1 MARLVPIKALRYTQ
15 YAGDLANL
23 IAPPYDVINEKQ
35 RKELSENLI
44 YNSIHLELAEPGIDR
59 DLKVQKK
66 LEDWL
71 SSGILEDS
79 KEEYFFAYE
88 QEFQE
93 AGTKYKRRSLF
104 CGVESLSWEDGAVKP
119 HEFTLSAPKADRLS
133 LLEAT
138 KTQFSPVFM
147 LARDRTGQL
156 KDLLDSVCETSTPAQ
171 EGSVDGVNH
180 RIWVIEPSR
189 TVLQTLAPLLSESF
203 YIADGHHRYETSYA
217 YKKGNEIQSDLEHPA
232 NYCLTGLVSA
242 QDDGL
247 LIRPLHRIVKQRP
260 PSNWE
265 TKLSK
270 FFKIREV
277 NEENSLFNSEED
289 ILAVGLDA
297 PNSKHRLEII
307 NFDDLRKEVNLDKSD
322 AWLKTQSNILRY
334 GVLNML
340 CGFSDDDIKDGAV
353 TYTHLA
359 EEVSSEVSENNST
372 GFILNPV
379 TLDEVF
385 KIADL
390 GERLPQKSTYF
401 HPKLGSGLLF
411 YPLIRDE
418 RE

>member
-242 QDDGL
+242 QDNGL
-247 LIRPLHRIVKQRP
+247 LIRPLHRLVKQRP

-265 TKLSK
+265 KKLSK

-277 NEENSLFNSEED
+277 NEENSLFNSEAD
-289 ILAVGLDA
+289 ILAVGLDT
-297 PNSKHRLEII
+297 PNSKHRLELI

-322 AWLKTQSNILRY
+322 AWLKTQTNILRY

-340 CGFSDDDIKDGAV
+340 WGFSDDDIKDGAV

-359 EEVSSEVSENNST
+359 DEVLSEVSENNFT

-379 TLDEVF
+379 ALDEVF

-411 YPLIRDE
+411 YPLIKDE
-418 RE
+418 RG

>member
-1 MARLVPIKALRYTQ
+1 MARLVPIRALQYTEH
-15 YAGDLANL
+15 AGALANL

-35 RKELSENLI
+35 RKELAETLT

-59 DLKVQKK
+59 DLRVQKK
-66 LEDWL
+66 LEHWL
-71 SSGILEDS
+71 SSGILKDLE
-79 KEEYFFAYE
+79 KEYFFAYE
-88 QEFQE
+88 QEFEE
-93 AGTKYKRRSLF
+93 AGIKYKRRTLF

-119 HEFTLSAPKADRLS
+119 HEFTLSAPKVDRLS
-133 LLEAT
+133 LLEST
-138 KTQFSPVFM
+138 NTQFSPVFM

-156 KDLLDSVCETSTPAQ
+156 KDLLDGVCEAGFPAQ
-171 EGSVDGVNH
+171 EGTVDGINH

-189 TVLQTLAPLLSESF
+189 EVLKTLAPLLSESF

-217 YKKGNEIQSDLEHPA
+217 YKKRKGIASDVEHPA

-247 LIRPLHRIVKQRP
+247 LIRPLHRMIKQRP
-260 PSNWE
+260 PSNWQE
-265 TKLSK
+265 KLSK
-270 FFKIREV
+270 FFNIQEV
-277 NEENSLFNSEED
+277 NEGSTEIIADKD
-289 ILAVGLDA
+289 ILAIGLDSI
-297 PNSKHRLEII
+297 NSQHRLKLID
-307 NFDDLRKEVNLDKSD
+307 FDNLRKEVTSSNSD

-340 CGFSDDDIKDGAV
+340 WGFSDDDIKAGAV

-359 EEVSSEVSENNST
+359 EEVFSEVAEGNFT
-372 GFILNPV
+372 GFILNPI
-379 TLDEVF
+379 TLNEVF
-385 KIADL
+385 EIADL

-411 YPLIRDE
+411 YPLITNE

>member
-1 MARLVPIKALRYTQ
+1 MARLIPIKALRYTEQ
-15 YAGDLANL
+15 AGDLADL
-23 IAPPYDVINEKQ
+23 IAPPYDVINEQQ
-35 RKELSENLI
+35 RKELAETLT

-59 DLKVQKK
+59 DLRVQKK

-71 SSGILEDS
+71 SSGVLEDS
-79 KEEYFFAYE
+79 EQEYFFAYE
-88 QEFQE
+88 QEFEE
-93 AGTKYKRRSLF
+93 AGTKYKRRTLF

-119 HEFTLSAPKADRLS
+119 HEFTLSAPKVDRLS

-156 KDLLDSVCETSTPAQ
+156 KDLLDGVCEASVPVQ
-171 EGSVDGVNH
+171 EGSIDGVHH
-180 RIWVIEPSR
+180 RIWLIEPSR
-189 TVLQTLAPLLSESF
+189 EVLQTLAPLLSESF

-217 YKKGNEIQSDLEHPA
+217 YKKRNEIQADLEHPA

-247 LIRPLHRIVKQRP
+247 LIRPLHRMVKQRP

-265 TKLSK
+265 SKLSK

-277 NEENSLFNSEED
+277 KGENALNNAGKD
-289 ILAVGLDA
+289 ILAIGLDT
-297 PNSKHRLEII
+297 PTSQHRLELI
-307 NFDDLRKEVNLDKSD
+307 NFDDLRKEVNFGNSD

-340 CGFSDDDIKDGAV
+340 WGFSDDDIKDGAV

-359 EEVSSEVSENNST
+359 EEVLSDVAENNFT

-379 TLDEVF
+379 TVDEVF

-411 YPLIRDE
+411 YPLIKDE
-418 RE
+418 QE

>member
-242 QDDGL
+242 QDNGL

-265 TKLSK
+265 KKLSK

-277 NEENSLFNSEED
+277 NEENSLFNSEAD
-289 ILAVGLDA
+289 ILAVGLDT
-297 PNSKHRLEII
+297 PNSKHRLELI

-322 AWLKTQSNILRY
+322 AWLKTQTNILRY

-340 CGFSDDDIKDGAV
+340 WGFSDDDIKDGAV